1 MKIAAKIFVLLLLT
15 LNSTHSIAYEND
27 AMLTT
32 DNRIKTYM
40 YNPND
45 VYLLVIHFG
54 FQSSIEFAKDETIE
68 TIATGDS
75 YAWKMTPLGNR
86 LFIKSMERNIR
97 TNVTII
103 TNKRTYQ
110 IDLVSRDLENGD
122 EKDLVYVMR
131 FQYPKRLR

>member
-1 MKIAAKIFVLLLLT
+1 MMIVARIIVLSLLT
-15 LNSTHSIAYEND
+15 LTFSYSMAYENE

-32 DNRIKTYM
+32 DNRIRTYK

-45 VYLLVIHFG
+45 VYLLVIYSG
-54 FQSSIEFAKDETIE
+54 FQSSIEFAKDETVE
-68 TIATGDS
+68 TIAAGDS
-75 YAWKMTPLGNR
+75 YAWQMTPLGNR
-86 LFIKSMERNIR
+86 LFIKSIERNIR

-110 IDLVSRDLENGD
+110 IDLASKELEDGD
-122 EKDLVYVMR
+122 ENDLVYVMR

>member
-1 MKIAAKIFVLLLLT
+1 M
-15 LNSTHSIAYEND
+15 AYENE

-32 DNRIKTYM
+32 DNRIRTYR

-45 VYLLVIHFG
+45 VYLLVIYSG
-54 FQSSIEFAKDETIE
+54 FQSSIEFAKDETVE
-68 TIATGDS
+68 TIAAGDS
-75 YAWKMTPLGNR
+75 YAWQMTPLGNR
-86 LFIKSMERNIR
+86 IFIKSIERNIR

-110 IDLVSRDLENGD
+110 IDLASKELEDGD
-122 EKDLVYVMR
+122 ENDLVYVMR